1 MREVKVRDYWYASSR
16 KSRDES
22 NGRISFRAVKD
33 LARNKNYD
41 FSDDGSFF
49 RGYVYKGMLPVT
61 VCSYED
67 MIYICIRSDY
77 VVSYSVGKQYGMD
90 NVREACFSRYNGIK
104 KNTFNPVQFTEDL
117 EKVLQKVLTIVSEDE
132 LKQQVDST
140 RRYYTRCRC
149 YAKI

>member
-33 LARNKNYD
+33 LVRNKNYD
-41 FSDDGSFF
+41 FSDDGSYF
-49 RGYVYKGMLPVT
+49 RGVT

-77 VVSYSVGKQYGMD
+77 VVRYSVGKQYGID
-90 NVREACFSRYNGIK
+90 SVREACFSRYNGIK
-104 KNTFNPVQFTEDL
+104 KSTFNPAQFTEDL

-132 LKQQVDST
+132 LKRQVDST
-140 RRYYTRCRC
+140 RRYYVRCRC
-149 YAKI
+149 YVKI

>member
-1 MREVKVRDYWYASSR
+1 MTNNSYWYASSK

-33 LARNKNYD
+33 LVRNKNYD

-67 MIYICIRSDY
+67 MVYICIRSDY
-77 VVSYSVGKQYGMD
+77 VVRYDVRNQCGMD
-90 NVREACFSRYNGIK
+90 SIWEDCFSRYNGIK
-104 KNTFNPVQFTEDL
+104 KSVFNSTQFSEDL
-117 EKVLQKVLTIVSEDE
+117 EKVLQKVLTITTEDD
-132 LKQQVDST
+132 LKKQVEGT

-149 YAKI
+149 YVKI